1 MDFIKYMSYNCC
13 YQNSINL
20 FISLGLQ
27 YANNADVA
35 SNRILN
41 DESLSGNTN
50 AEILEFKTKLKE
62 FVEKYESSRNF
73 CMVWNIIA
81 MYTDAVDK
89 YFHIPED
96 KITPENNYILELL
109 KKHKGSDVATRF
121 LAEFKKFENNFVSL
135 FEENKEHLEKPMLD
149 WYEKFKTFNNT
160 EKKIDAFSEFF
171 ELFKKEMVEKSTY
184 HLPRGM
190 LPCVLS
196 CQGKEV
202 LPRPVSLAGLF
213 RTLLPM
219 I

>member
-1 MDFIKYMSYNCC
+1 MEANKICTFFMLIFLIQISVTYTKPVKDT
-13 YQNSINL
+13 YQFYDTSEEDRNTRTNPTTKQKL
-20 FISLGLQ
+20 LLFTYDNFISLGLQ
-27 YANNADVA
+27 YANNADVV

-73 CMVWNIIA
+73 RMVWNIIA

-89 YFHIPED
+89 YFHIAED

-121 LAEFKKFENNFVSL
+121 LAEFKKFENNFVSM
-135 FEENKEHLEKPMLD
+135 FEEHKEHLEKPMLD

-160 EKKIDAFSEFF
+160 EKKIDAFSGFF
-171 ELFKKEMVEKSTY
+171 ELFKKEM
-184 HLPRGM
+184 
-190 LPCVLS
+190 
-196 CQGKEV
+196 
-202 LPRPVSLAGLF
+202 
-213 RTLLPM
+213 
-219 I
+219 